1 MARVKAR
8 LVGVAVL
15 ASVTHAAVSGAQ
27 AEPAPIAPGRVA
39 LGDWQLSPI
48 LEARA
53 RGEYRHDV
61 NGQDNGLLVERA
73 RLGIDAVR
81 GPLEARVVLQD
92 AHALDLTPGDQIIGG
107 PSPVAATG
115 AYEAWGEAHTDG
127 VRPSFVRAGRQPIAW
142 GEGRLLGI
150 ADWSPT
156 PRSLDAIRGR
166 LVVGDGAVEVLG
178 AVLTDTTEGVS
189 LAAYGELVGARF
201 EWAIDPLLSVD
212 VFALARFAQTEPVV
226 NLGDSVRGQT
236 YTGSARLHGDSY
248 VWVWSAEGA
257 IQLGHADDLAAD
269 RRAWAAAGYVGRAF
283 ERVALTPAV
292 RLGLSYASGD
302 RGGATY
308 GSFDPLLPDV
318 HTWHGAME
326 LFAWSNEAEVNARA
340 TIVPA
345 YATTLLLEYRY
356 ARLAEP
362 GAPWRTAYLTTI
374 GSASGN
380 SNPDLGHELDAAFA
394 WSPCPPVHLEVG
406 YSALILGGGA
416 RAILEANALAP
427 VQSSGVSTAI
437 SVSHFAYAQVG
448 VHLY

>member
-1 MARVKAR
+1 VKVR
-8 LVGVAVL
+8 LVGVAVV
-15 ASVTHAAVSGAQ
+15 ASMTCAAVAGAQ
-27 AEPAPIAPGRVA
+27 PEPAAQAVPGRVA
-39 LGDWQLSPI
+39 LGDWQFTPV

-61 NGQDNGLLVERA
+61 NGEDNGLLVERA
-73 RLGIDAVR
+73 RVGVDAVK

-92 AHALDLTPGDQIIGG
+92 AHTLDLTPGGEIIGG
-107 PSPVAATG
+107 PSPVAVTG
-115 AYEAWGEAHTDG
+115 AYEAWAEAHTDG
-127 VRPSFVRAGRQPIAW
+127 IRPSFLRVGRQPIVW

-156 PRSLDAIRGR
+156 ARSLDAIRGR
-166 LVVGDGAVEVLG
+166 LVIGDGAVEVL
-178 AVLTDTTEGVS
+178 AAALTDTAEGVS
-189 LAAYGELVGARF
+189 LEAYGELAGARF
-201 EWAIDPLLSVD
+201 EWAFDPLLSVE
-212 VFALARFAQTEPVV
+212 VFALARVAQTEPVAS
-226 NLGDSVRGQT
+226 LGGSVRGQT

-248 VWVWSAEGA
+248 VWAWSAEGA
-257 IQLGHADDLAAD
+257 LQLGHADDLAAD

-283 ERVALTPAV
+283 ERVALAPAV

-318 HTWHGAME
+318 HTWHGAMD

-345 YATTLLLEYRY
+345 YGTTLLLEYRY
-356 ARLAEP
+356 ARLAQP

-394 WSPCPPVHLEVG
+394 WSPWAPVDLEVG
-406 YSALILGGGA
+406 YSVLILGGGA
-416 RAILEANALAP
+416 RAILEANALAD
-427 VQSSGVSTAI
+427 VHSTGLNAAT
-437 SVSHFAYAQVG
+437 VSHFAYAQAG
-448 VHLY
+448 FRLY